1 MGVSPGGASAVAGV
15 DHIGGFRTE
24 SYFSLTRRLDRYKG
38 RIPRELLWIMDDPC
52 GNAICV
58 GIIGSY
64 RGRVYFWD
72 HEREPDSDEWDGS
85 ADSAENIT
93 LLTNSFTEFVAG
105 LKSDDADT

>member
-1 MGVSPGGASAVAGV
+1 MAAISPGGASAVAGV

-72 HEREPDSDEWDGS
+72 HEQEEDEPSLRNISEI
-85 ADSAENIT
+85 AET
-93 LLTNSFTEFVAG
+93 FAGFVNA
-105 LKSDDADT
+105 LSE